1 MQSSIV
7 RAVSRLLVVEDHP
20 ATRAGLVA
28 CLEAQPDLAVCGQ
41 TDSWREAMVLTR
53 ELHPD
58 LLLLDLQLK
67 DGSGWT
73 LIKDLAAAGEL
84 PPTLVFSAFDEEL
97 HAERLLRA
105 GARGYVTKDA
115 PLERVVEAVRKVLAG
130 YRVAGDGV
138 ITRLLDR
145 ALGNQVEAAADQE
158 ARELLTIA
166 DRELQVLQMIADGL
180 GNREVAARLNL
191 NPNTVGTYK
200 ARLMQKLGVRT
211 TPELQILA
219 LARLKN
225 SHPNC

>member
-1 MQSSIV
+1 
-7 RAVSRLLVVEDHP
+7 
-20 ATRAGLVA
+20 
-28 CLEAQPDLAVCGQ
+28 
-41 TDSWREAMVLTR
+41 
-53 ELHPD
+53 
-58 LLLLDLQLK
+58 
-67 DGSGWT
+67 
-73 LIKDLAAAGEL
+73 
-84 PPTLVFSAFDEEL
+84 
-97 HAERLLRA
+97 
-105 GARGYVTKDA
+105 
-115 PLERVVEAVRKVLAG
+115 VRKVLAG